1 MSNLVD
7 KDRFMQN
14 RASEFKTAVVM
25 YYKYLHLMGQTENCD
40 PYRLLMTMHIH
51 EIFNGKFYGFVDAA
65 DYRVMDKV
73 LRNITGA
80 GLMPYHVWRSQFAQT
95 FSATDSRKPAN
106 ITLEDFLSGAPM
118 TESDVDTLNRI
129 FKDSPNDYNDFL
141 IVAGTS
147 KTV

>member
-51 EIFNGKFYGFVDAA
+51 EIFNGKFSGFVDAA

-80 GLMPYHVWRSQFAQT
+80 GLMPYHIWRSQM
-95 FSATDSRKPAN
+95 
-106 ITLEDFLSGAPM
+106 APM
-118 TESDVDTLNRI
+118 FN
-129 FKDSPNDYNDFL
+129 
-141 IVAGTS
+141 GTS
-147 KTV
+147 SKKPKASYQ

>member
-51 EIFNGKFYGFVDAA
+51 EIFNGKFSGFVDAA
-65 DYRVMDKV
+65 GYRVMDKV

-80 GLMPYHVWRSQFAQT
+80 GLMPYHIWRSQMACVT
-95 FSATDSRKPAN
+95 S
-106 ITLEDFLSGAPM
+106 
-118 TESDVDTLNRI
+118 
-129 FKDSPNDYNDFL
+129 
-141 IVAGTS
+141 GTS
-147 KTV
+147 TRKKTCR